1 MALDCRTL
9 CTVDVWGGGAVGAL
23 PKGPDRDTIAGPVKM
38 SGVSFWANVIKLFA
52 AVNHDFS

>member
-1 MALDCRTL
+1 LALDCRTL

-38 SGVSFWANVIKLFA
+38 SGVSFWFRDGKI
-52 AVNHDFS
+52 FSSSSSLTS